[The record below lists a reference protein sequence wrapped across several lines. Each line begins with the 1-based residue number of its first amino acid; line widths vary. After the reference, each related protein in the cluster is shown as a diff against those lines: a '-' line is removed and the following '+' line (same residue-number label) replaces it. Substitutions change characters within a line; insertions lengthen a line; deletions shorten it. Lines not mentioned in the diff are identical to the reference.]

1 MSITY
6 DISPYADPV
15 SIPEPLPGREA
26 ALSPDAAPRAAEPR
40 DTEPQDLEQV
50 DVEPLGV
57 DWFASGTPKQPAT
70 DAERRA
76 LASVLRLRILRM
88 CLYEPLT
95 NREIAQRVG
104 LNPATVLHHVRILA
118 DQGFLAAQQARRGR
132 RGSREIPYRST
143 GKSWRLE
150 MGDTDLP
157 PLVETF
163 IAEVEQVPVGEI
175 DATRLGLRLSPGHE
189 EELRSRLAAVIEE
202 FASRAQDPVG
212 KRLSLFLAIHP
223 EP

>member
-1 MSITY
+1 MSI
-6 DISPYADPV
+6 PQ
-15 SIPEPLPGREA
+15 PLPGREA
-26 ALSPDAAPRAAEPR
+26 ALPPDAALRETEPR
-40 DTEPQDLEQV
+40 DTAPQDVEPVDVELV

-57 DWFASGTPKQPAT
+57 DWFAPGTPKQPAT

-104 LNPATVLHHVRILA
+104 LNPATVLHHVRTLA
-118 DQGFLAAQQARRGR
+118 DQGFLAAQQVRRGR
-132 RGSREIPYRST
+132 RGAREIPYRAT

-150 MGDTDLP
+150 MGGTDRA

-163 IAEVEQVPVGEI
+163 IAEVGQVPVAEI
-175 DATRLGLRLSPGHE
+175 DATRLGLRLSPEHE
-189 EELRSRLAAVIEE
+189 QELRSRLAAVTEE
-202 FASRAQDPVG
+202 FASRAQDPDG

-223 EP
+223 EL

>member
-1 MSITY
+1 MTTRPAH
-6 DISPYADPV
+6 PYAGLV
-15 SIPEPLPGREA
+15 STPQPLPVREA
-26 ALSPDAAPRAAEPR
+26 ATPTDAALRNTGPR
-40 DTEPQDLEQV
+40 DTSPPDVQPV
-50 DVEPLGV
+50 DVEPSGA
-57 DWFASGTPKQPAT
+57 DRFAPGTPKQPAT

-88 CLYEPLT
+88 CLTEPLT

-104 LNPATVLHHVRILA
+104 LNPATVLHHVRILV
-118 DQGFLAAQQARRGR
+118 DQRFLAAQEVRRGR

-143 GKSWRLE
+143 GRSWRLE
-150 MGDTDLP
+150 MGDANRA
-157 PLVETF
+157 PLVEAF
-163 IAEVEQVPVGEI
+163 MAEVGQVPVGQV

-202 FASRAQDPVG
+202 FASRAQDPDG